1 MIDEELALFAD
12 WAKMRDCRS
21 DVDEMEVGDLSLRLR
36 RMLIDGNCLLHL
48 VNRRHKR
55 KVRFPSSPC
64 SRLDLSASTTLHAFP
79 KNMFS
84 RDAAFSSTLD
94 NFLSFTILEINGV
107 RISIREVIKLV
118 ANNLGGVH
126 FDTHAA
132 TQIAPIEFKK
142 DETVRALRLA
152 MFHIAKATS
161 AGVEEL
167 ASLCSP
173 FPDYN
178 EFLGHY
184 SAGDQKAHVLHFESH
199 QWMEVQYPENTRTSA
214 ISILAVL
221 EPLPQERKLSTL
233 ISFALRD
240 LSGFE
245 VALSSEGDVKAFY
258 SRGKKRIDLRLDD
271 QRKIRPIGKRVY
283 LKFSIEKN
291 GLNTLLEI
299 DLHGRKKK
307 ESFEY
312 PIGDLDLQRCVIGGR
327 QNGKLGAGFLLSEL
341 CILSKNDSITNDNII
356 RYFQY
361 RYLR

>member
-1 MIDEELALFAD
+1 
-12 WAKMRDCRS
+12 
-21 DVDEMEVGDLSLRLR
+21 
-36 RMLIDGNCLLHL
+36 
-48 VNRRHKR
+48 
-55 KVRFPSSPC
+55 
-64 SRLDLSASTTLHAFP
+64 
-79 KNMFS
+79 MFS
-84 RDAAFSSTLD
+84 RGTDFSNTLD
-94 NFLSFTILEINGV
+94 NFLSFSILEINGV

-126 FDTHAA
+126 FDAHAA

-178 EFLGHY
+178 QFLGHY
-184 SAGDQKAHVLHFESH
+184 SAGDRGAHLLHFESH

-214 ISILAVL
+214 ISILAVM

-240 LSGFE
+240 ASGCE
-245 VALSSEGDVKAFY
+245 VALSSDGDVKVCHS
-258 SRGKKRIDLRLDD
+258 SRKKRIDLRLNDN
-271 QRKIRPIGKRVY
+271 RKIRPIGKQVY
-283 LKFSIEKN
+283 LRASIEKS
-291 GLNTLLEI
+291 GLNTVLEI

-307 ESFEY
+307 ESFEH
-312 PIGDLDLQRCVIGGR
+312 PIDDLNLQRCVIGGR
-327 QNGKLGAGFLLSEL
+327 QNGKLGAGFMLSEL
-341 CILSKNDSITNDNII
+341 CILSTNEPVTHDNII

-361 RYLR
+361 RYLK